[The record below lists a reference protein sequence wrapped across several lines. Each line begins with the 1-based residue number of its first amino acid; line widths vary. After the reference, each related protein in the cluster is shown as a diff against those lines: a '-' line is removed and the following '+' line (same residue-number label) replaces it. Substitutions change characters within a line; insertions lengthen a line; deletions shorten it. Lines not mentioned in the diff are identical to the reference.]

1 MPTIA
6 RFYGIMILMHQ
17 KDKEHNPPHIHAIYG
32 DYQAT
37 FLISDGEMHVGEM
50 PTKAKQLIKEFINLH
65 RDELLTMWE
74 TQNIRKLPPLE

>member
-1 MPTIA
+1 
-6 RFYGIMILMHQ
+6 
-17 KDKEHNPPHIHAIYG
+17 
-32 DYQAT
+32 
-37 FLISDGEMHVGEM
+37 MHVGEM